1 MKKLFTLS
9 VVALLAIGT
18 ASAQNYRKWDFTN
31 WSPATVAN
39 LMADE
44 GWSDIEK
51 ANGTAPTEV
60 SKDNCFWE
68 VTAAGTTD
76 GVTLQANG
84 AVIDELDGL
93 LYTNTTN
100 RSLAIAVN
108 YPDVTSINGA
118 GFGPYHGPS
127 YLWLGGSKKNYF
139 VIPKVLPGT
148 TIKMGIE
155 SHKLTDAR
163 GVNLYLGHGTSGTK
177 LNAPDGSEVSVPTE
191 YTEQEWL
198 VPVDATDTP
207 NADGTY
213 DIQIYNTNGCHIY
226 YIEVGDATQKSTVGY
241 LYEGSI
247 DSELAY
253 QQLSTSSRYDVKPV
267 EVTGALTM
275 EALTQYDAVVISSTV
290 ANADALASL
299 YQIQPFVPVLNLN
312 PTVYA
317 AWGVGTTADAG
328 TPFAVVANSGH
339 ALFRGLEEDQLIED
353 PDNPG
358 TFVLALAANVSFQ
371 GVVPSG
377 RFADDAV
384 LATVLG
390 NESLTAIHQHST
402 SRNSY
407 IYIPYTQEVLA
418 DGITLE
424 VMNNA
429 ISLLV
434 NTKAKVTA
442 APKPGFELEYK
453 NLNTNVIIK
462 SAVPQA
468 EIFYTLDGSEP
479 TEQSTRYTGP
489 FNLSSETTVKAVA
502 RGEGYL
508 LSEVAEQLVDMRHQV
523 AQPAIMM
530 EQQDGKTIVDFAMEE
545 IGYDAD
551 VNIYYNYSGSTD
563 VAKSSPYEGPV
574 TVTALGRTIY
584 AFAAVE
590 GYVNSELA
598 SAEVKIMNPKV
609 RIDVVSH
616 MDANAAEYNGG
627 STSTAYYFSW
637 GKNKGTY
644 AYYNLDDV
652 TEDVEI
658 DPETGEEIIVKTYN
672 TLNPEEEKDFEN
684 GWMIRSRGQLV
695 IWENQ
700 LTGQNIGDTS
710 GYNYATVDDIN
721 SDFPT
726 TRAYINL
733 ADKNTTPGDVAFPYN
748 AYIVTTQKY
757 AGPFDIVIN
766 VGSITKP
773 DSPGKHDIVLETSAD
788 GNDWDSSWQTA
799 GDTINIENSARLTR
813 NITRSYEGTEEVYV
827 RAYLCGNNS
836 KTGFYDIYIARQ
848 GELSQQRLDEYAS
861 GIEELQPAL
870 LPAQTA
876 IIYDLQGRRLN
887 GKPAHG
893 LYIQNGRKYVK

>member
-1 MKKLFTLS
+1 MKRLFTLS
-9 VVALLAIGT
+9 VIALLAIGA

-31 WSPATVAN
+31 WSPTTVAN

-51 ANGTAPTEV
+51 ATGTAPTDV

-68 VTAAGTTD
+68 VTAAGNAD

-84 AVIDELDGL
+84 AAIDELDGL

-108 YPDVTSINGA
+108 YPDVTSVNGA

-148 TIKMGIE
+148 KIKMGVE

-177 LNAPDGSEVSVPTE
+177 LNAPDGSEVAAPTD

-198 VPVDATDTP
+198 VPTDATDTP
-207 NADGTY
+207 NDDGTF

-226 YIEVGDATQKSTVGY
+226 FIEVGDETQKSTVGY

-247 DSELAY
+247 DAELAY
-253 QQLSTSSRYDVKPV
+253 QQLSTSDRYDVKAV
-267 EVTGALTM
+267 EVTGALSM
-275 EALTQYDAVVISSTV
+275 DALTQYDAIVISSTV
-290 ANADALASL
+290 TNADALASL
-299 YQIQPFVPVLNLN
+299 NQIQPFVPVLNLN
-312 PTVYA
+312 PAVYA
-317 AWGVGTTADAG
+317 AWGVGTTADAE

-339 ALFRGLEEDQLIED
+339 ALFRGLTDDQLIED

-358 TFVLALAANVSFQ
+358 TFVLALASGVSFQ
-371 GVVPSG
+371 GVSLSG

-384 LATVLG
+384 LASALG
-390 NESLTAIHQHST
+390 NESLAAIHQHSA

-407 IYIPYTQEVLA
+407 LYIPYTQEVLA
-418 DGITLE
+418 DGVALP
-424 VMNNA
+424 VLNNA
-429 ISLLV
+429 VSLLV
-434 NTKAKVTA
+434 NSKAKVSQ

-453 NLNTNVIIK
+453 NLNTNVTIK

-479 TEQSTRYTGP
+479 TELSTRYTGP
-489 FNLSSETTVKAVA
+489 FNLTSETTVKAVA

-508 LSEVAEQLVDMRHQV
+508 LSEVAEQLVDMRRQLP
-523 AQPAIMM
+523 APAIVL
-530 EQQDGKTIVDFAMEE
+530 EQQDGKTIVTITAT
-545 IGYDAD
+545 GAD
-551 VNIYYNYSGSTD
+551 SVAIYYNYSDSRD
-563 VAKSSPYEGPV
+563 KAKSTLYTQPV
-574 TVTALGRTIY
+574 SITQLGRTIY
-584 AFAAVE
+584 AFASTDDFVD
-590 GYVNSELA
+590 SELA
-598 SAEVKIMNPKV
+598 SLPVTISNPKV

-616 MDANAAEYNGG
+616 MDANAEQYNGG

-637 GKNKGTY
+637 GKDKGTY

-652 TEDVEI
+652 TEEVVV
-658 DPETGEEIIVKTYN
+658 DPETGDENVVKTYN
-672 TLNPEEEKDFEN
+672 SLNPEEEKDFEN
-684 GWMIRSRGQLV
+684 GWMVRSRGQLV

-700 LTGQNIGDTS
+700 LTGQNIGDTG

-721 SDFPT
+721 PDFPT
-726 TRAYINL
+726 TRSYINL

-773 DSPGKHDIVLETSAD
+773 DNPGKHDIVLQTSAD
-788 GNDWDSSWQTA
+788 GNDWEASWQTA
-799 GDTINIENSARLTR
+799 GDTISIENSARLTR

-827 RAYLCGNNS
+827 RAYLCDKNS

-861 GIEELQPAL
+861 GIEELPATVV
-870 LPAQTA
+870 PARSA
-876 IIYDLQGRRLN
+876 AIYDLQGRRLN

-893 LYIQNGRKYVK
+893 MYIQNGRKYVK